1 MNLLHEA
8 LNDFDISES
17 LTVLQECTSRWWSLL
32 LMLQRIKKIWGP
44 IVQAI
49 IKGDR
54 SELMLT
60 DLDLD
65 NIAAMIV
72 LLKPFKEISDTL
84 EGETYVTVSMV
95 HSYMVSIKVH
105 LTEKDIDLPI
115 IKK

>member
-1 MNLLHEA
+1 MNLLREA
-8 LNDFDISES
+8 LKDFDFSES
-17 LTVLQECTSRWWSLL
+17 LTVLQECTTRWWSLL

-54 SELMLT
+54 SEQILT
-60 DLDLD
+60 HHDLD

-84 EGETYVTVSMV
+84 EGKTYATVSMV
-95 HSYMVSIKVH
+95 HSYMVSIKVR
-105 LTEKDIDLPI
+105 LIEKDTDLPI
-115 IKK
+115 IKN

>member
-1 MNLLHEA
+1 MNMLRVA
-8 LNDFDISES
+8 LKDFDFIES
-17 LTVLQECTSRWWSLL
+17 LTVLQECTTRWWSLL
-32 LMLQRIKKIWGP
+32 LMLQRIKRIWGP

-72 LLKPFKEISDTL
+72 LLKPFKRFL
-84 EGETYVTVSMV
+84 M
-95 HSYMVSIKVH
+95 H
-105 LTEKDIDLPI
+105 
-115 IKK
+115 